1 LNIEEKYNRTCIVC
15 KKRSSKYGFIRFVKS
30 KKYVLLDL
38 KMVLDGRG
46 AYICKNNTCVLQT
59 VAKKRLCYS
68 LKVNIND
75 INWDELLLDVNSVI

>member
-1 LNIEEKYNRTCIVC
+1 MNFQEKYYRTCIVC
-15 KKRSSKYGFIRFVKS
+15 KKKSSKYDFIRFVKS

-46 AYICKNNTCVLQT
+46 AYICKTNTCVLQS
-59 VAKKRLCYS
+59 VAKKRLCYA
-68 LKVNIND
+68 LKVNING